1 MTYIE
6 VDKVGCQEVVYTP
19 IGALNAE
26 HAVALRQILQGA
38 FEVFSNVSI
47 NLVHVSEMDGL
58 CMRQLCSAYHKAE
71 LLEKHFAI
79 SGVRSDVVKRTVNAN
94 SSGVCSDCA
103 EGLQNCPWRTFFER
117 TVL

>member
-6 VDKVGCQEVVYTP
+6 VDKVGSQEVVYTP

-38 FEVFSNVSI
+38 LEVFS
-47 NLVHVSEMDGL
+47 HVSMNMLQVTEMDGMCL
-58 CMRQLCSAYHKAE
+58 RQLCSAHHKAA
-71 LLEKHFAI
+71 LLEKHFI
-79 SGVRSDVVKRTVNAN
+79 ILGVRSDVVKRTVDTN

-103 EGLQNCPWRTFFER
+103 EGLQNCPWRTFFESMA
-117 TVL
+117 L